1 MRLALSRFGG
11 LIGLAG
17 PTVTVDTDSLD
28 HDAASRLRNLLD
40 RAGFFELPDEI
51 ESPRATPDAFSYEL
65 TVTDGEREKSV
76 SFDYESAPEPLRQ
89 LANAV
94 RAAARKG

>member
-11 LIGLAG
+11 LIGTAG

-28 HDAASRLRNLLD
+28 HDSASRLRNLLD
-40 RAGFFELPDEI
+40 RAAFFELPDEI
-51 ESPRATPDAFSYEL
+51 ESPRAKPDAYEL

-76 SFDYESAPEPLRQ
+76 SFDYQSAPEALRQ

>member
-11 LIGLAG
+11 LIGTAG

-28 HDAASRLRNLLD
+28 NDSASRLRNLLD
-40 RAGFFELPDEI
+40 RAAFFELPDEI
-51 ESPRATPDAFSYEL
+51 ESPRATPDAVGYEL

-76 SFDYESAPEPLRQ
+76 SFDYQSAPEPLRQ